1 MKPQRGLG
9 ANDPFPDYDDGRL
22 QIRPADYIA
31 TADGA
36 IVRLKP
42 RELGLLA
49 ALASRP
55 DRIVTR
61 EELLETVW
69 DPDEQIAS
77 RAVDACVARLR
88 ATLAAALPDIR
99 YIHTHARIGYRF
111 GQERAADVSEATSET
126 EPASTSASS
135 ETGTGGAGSLA
146 ASGDSG
152 SASNL

>member
-1 MKPQRGLG
+1 VRQQRGLG

-22 QIRPADYIA
+22 RIRPTDYIA
-31 TADGA
+31 AGDGV
-36 IVRLKP
+36 ILRLKP

-49 ALASRP
+49 ALASQP
-55 DRIVTR
+55 DRIITR
-61 EELLETVW
+61 EELLATVW
-69 DPDEQIAS
+69 DPGDEIAS

-88 ATLAAALPDIR
+88 ATLVAALPDLR

-111 GQERAADVSEATSET
+111 GQEPAT
-126 EPASTSASS
+126 ALGS
-135 ETGTGGAGSLA
+135 ETGLASAAESSSVAVTATPGASA